1 MQSLFIH
8 SYITWLIFHVRG
20 IPVRLHSKELHRFL
34 TNEHNWRKEFCK
46 NPLLVLRLHALF
58 NVCRKPCK
66 IIIMHSFSCGV
77 AVTVYTLLHIWL
89 DLIAFHTHKI
99 KLTIL
104 PKILNCWLNT
114 LSYSTACLDQKSRV
128 LFLWQFSYLWP
139 CVSLECS
146 LGMVFRWLGKPW
158 RTGQCLSSQFGML
171 WAQGRSSKAL
181 NRTSGFQLSYSI
193 YTSYTM
199 CNIITF
205 TKKAAQ
211 NCLNLGYLKV
221 MYPHNYS

>member
-77 AVTVYTLLHIWL
+77 AVTVYTLLHMWL
-89 DLIAFHTHKI
+89 DLEKNCLPHTQDQTYNFAKNI
-99 KLTIL
+99 KLLAQYTI
-104 PKILNCWLNT
+104 IFYCVSW
-114 LSYSTACLDQKSRV
+114 SEIKSMIFV
-128 LFLWQFSYLWP
+128 AAYLWP
-139 CVSLECS
+139 CVSLEWCS
-146 LGMVFRWLGKPW
+146 DAIGWSWLSWNGVQMA
-158 RTGQCLSSQFGML
+158 G
-171 WAQGRSSKAL
+171 
-181 NRTSGFQLSYSI
+181 
-193 YTSYTM
+193 
-199 CNIITF
+199 
-205 TKKAAQ
+205 
-211 NCLNLGYLKV
+211 
-221 MYPHNYS
+221 